1 MADNNTPQGIGLS
14 EAQNAISAMMAPS
27 QEDNATE
34 ADALQ
39 VEGTEYVEEAE
50 MSDDAGEEQ
59 SFDAEAD
66 DLEGEEI
73 EDEDQDQ
80 SQESDILAAT
90 VEVDGEEITVEE
102 ARNGYLRQ
110 RDYTR
115 KTQALAERTKEVS
128 AVQSELDRERAQYS
142 QLLPQLAEQLRQS
155 VEAEPDWD
163 TLYDTDPALAAKAE
177 RQWRKQL
184 EQKQTQMQ
192 AVAQEQARMS
202 ELHQQRVQQAKAQF
216 VEQQRE
222 ILPDLIPEWRDAK
235 VAAEEAGQ
243 IREFLLTSGFAE
255 QDIDEMNSAMVVK
268 MARLAMLQARGATRA
283 DKAKAKPKPAKSGK
297 TLRAGSRGTQ
307 PKPKS
312 GARQAQQRVQQ
323 TGRVRDAAAAIKAL
337 L

>member
-27 QEDNATE
+27 QEDNAPE
-34 ADALQ
+34 ADARQ
-39 VEGTEYVEEAE
+39 VEDTEYVEEAE

-80 SQESDILAAT
+80 SQEIDILAAT
-90 VEVDGEEITVEE
+90 VEADGEEITVEE

-115 KTQALAERTKEVS
+115 KTQALAEKTKEVS

-163 TLYDTDPALAAKAE
+163 TLYDTDPTLAAKAE

-184 EQKQTQMQ
+184 EQKQMQMQ
-192 AVAQEQARMS
+192 AVTQEQARMS
-202 ELHQQRVQQAKAQF
+202 ELQQQRMQQAKAQF

-243 IREFLLTSGFAE
+243 IRDFLLTSGFAE

-268 MARLAMLQARGATRA
+268 MARLAMLQSRGATRA
-283 DKAKAKPKPAKSGK
+283 DKAKAKPKPAKGGK

-307 PKPKS
+307 PKPKT